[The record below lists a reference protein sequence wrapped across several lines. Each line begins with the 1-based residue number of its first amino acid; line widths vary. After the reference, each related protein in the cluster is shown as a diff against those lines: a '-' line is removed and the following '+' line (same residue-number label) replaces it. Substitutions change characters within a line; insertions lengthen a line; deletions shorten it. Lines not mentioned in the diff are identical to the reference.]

1 MKKTT
6 SLKSVCVAVPYAAV
20 IIGLYILKNA
30 WITIGLYHI
39 PIALFLIGGDRKG
52 LLKKIRTGSNCK
64 IAAVSI
70 ILAAM
75 IFPIIFFCWRY
86 MQLESVHLNT
96 ALADFGLHGASWFF
110 FMIYFSIIQ
119 PFLEELYW
127 RGYLQS
133 NHRYFSWADF
143 AFAGYHMLVLGL
155 FIKPAW
161 LVIAFIVLTGAARVW
176 RYIAYKLQG
185 LAVPLL
191 SHVAADISIVAVTN
205 ILIR

>member
-6 SLKSVCVAVPYAAV
+6 WLKPVSVAVPYVAV
-20 IIGLYILKNA
+20 LVGLYVLKNA

-39 PIALFLIGGDRKG
+39 PIALFLITGDRKS
-52 LLKKIRTGSNCK
+52 LLKKIRTGSNST
-64 IAAVSI
+64 IAAVCI

-75 IFPIIFFCWRY
+75 IFPIIFFFFKY

-96 ALADFGLHGASWFF
+96 ALADFGLYGASWFF

-133 NHRYFSWADF
+133 NHRYFSWTDL

-161 LVIAFIVLTGAARVW
+161 LVIAFIVLTGAAWVW
-176 RYIAYKLQG
+176 RYIADKLGG
-185 LAVPLL
+185 LVVPLL
-191 SHVAADISIVAVTN
+191 SHVAADISIVAVTT